1 MAQTRDLSGFSSA
14 DLAVLDGL
22 LHPGWPDA
30 WCDFARMFF
39 CGLLASKELK
49 ASRDVMARA
58 AIEQVRIL
66 AHQLGGTQIY
76 IPRGTIL
83 GRRDNND
90 RIRQEFKGNNYGEL
104 ASRYDLSES
113 RVRQVVKGAAKPRKR
128 GQDASGH
135 PKTGVRPSG
144 AASPFAGL

>member
-1 MAQTRDLSGFSSA
+1 M
-14 DLAVLDGL
+14 AVLDGL

-39 CGLLASKELK
+39 CGLLASKELE
-49 ASRDVMARA
+49 APRDVMARA
-58 AIEQVRIL
+58 AIEQVHIL
-66 AHQLGGTQIY
+66 AHQLGGTQLY

-113 RVRQVVKGAAKPRKR
+113 RIRQVVKGAAKPRER

-135 PKTGVRPSG
+135 PKTGIWPRG